1 MTSTGTLLWQAFT
14 GLLGGIWAMLTTLFT
29 AAMQLMAATSDAIWQ
44 GIITRIT
51 GLWMSF
57 IGHTLRHL
65 GANSNNCR
73 STAWTAMA
81 TLFTGFGGW
90 IIDGLIGGITSKLGA
105 LRDTVVNAA
114 TSAAGWFKEK
124 LGINSPSRVFTQY
137 GGWISEGAALGIEG
151 GQSAVRAAAL
161 AMAATAMAPMGAGA
175 AEVGTAAGPLVGGGT
190 PVAPRAVAAPAAAGG
205 SSYTI
210 TIQRC

>member
-1 MTSTGTLLWQAFT
+1 
-14 GLLGGIWAMLTTLFT
+14 
-29 AAMQLMAATSDAIWQ
+29 
-44 GIITRIT
+44 
-51 GLWMSF
+51 
-57 IGHTLRHL
+57 
-65 GANSNNCR
+65 
-73 STAWTAMA
+73 MA

-175 AEVGTAAGPLVGGGT
+175 AEVGTAMSPLVGGGT
-190 PVAPRAVAAPAAAGG
+190 PIAPRAVAAPAAAGG

-210 TIQRC
+210 TIQAAPGMDPQAIARAVAAEIDKRELASGARHRSRLSD